1 MVMKMTIVQRE
12 DAHLTLCSPSFGQS
26 SGDMSNACTND
37 DNATFASTSAVS
49 GMITTI
55 RGAPST
61 PLNIRDA
68 ETKALRLTIWVCFA

>member
-1 MVMKMTIVQRE
+1 MIIAQRE

-26 SGDMSNACTND
+26 AGDMSKACTND
-37 DNATFASTSAVS
+37 DNATFALTSSVS

-55 RGAPST
+55 RGALST

-68 ETKALRLTIWVCFA
+68 ETKALRLTIWLCFA